1 MRSQVRLARR
11 RGPASAWGSPFQV
24 TAPAAHAGTSGDHAV
39 RRTLRSFLLAML
51 ALVLVG
57 TLGATARMFWI
68 PVAGPMFKKG
78 KKVYAT
84 IKTPLVAPS
93 GVAASGTVKLDCN
106 AGDDAD
112 RLVVKAEGLPAG
124 TPCQIWFADGV
135 GKPVGDPLEAA
146 IDADGHLR
154 LTVFGDLCH
163 LKQCPMLLVMVRGH
177 EALRAELRTDSS
189 ATAVPSGAPSGAT
202 GNAAPAGTPQAAP
215 SAEAQPSP

>member
-1 MRSQVRLARR
+1 MRRI
-11 RGPASAWGSPFQV
+11 
-24 TAPAAHAGTSGDHAV
+24 
-39 RRTLRSFLLAML
+39 LRSFLFA
-51 ALVLVG
+51 ALSVILVG

-93 GVAASGTVKLDCN
+93 GAAGSGTVKLDCN

-146 IDADGHLR
+146 IDAEGHLR
-154 LTVFGDLCH
+154 FTVFGELCH
-163 LKQCPMLLVMVRGH
+163 LKQCPMLLVMVRGR
-177 EALRAELRTDSS
+177 EVLRAELRTDL
-189 ATAVPSGAPSGAT
+189 APAAAPPGGAGTAAPSGPPESVPSGESR
-202 GNAAPAGTPQAAP
+202 
-215 SAEAQPSP
+215 PSP